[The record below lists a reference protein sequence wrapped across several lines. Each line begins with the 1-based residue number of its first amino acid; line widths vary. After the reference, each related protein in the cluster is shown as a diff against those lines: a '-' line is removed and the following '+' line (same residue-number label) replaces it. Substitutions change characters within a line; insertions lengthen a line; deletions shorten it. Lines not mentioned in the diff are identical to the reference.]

1 MWSQK
6 WRLCFGQVSLH
17 MINRNF
23 KIWMLIFVVVLT
35 SCSSTK
41 TLIPKS
47 RKEVVD
53 NSYGAIVS
61 IISSTDT
68 CYGELIAID
77 TLVIWVLSQ
86 DGAKQKSID
95 EVKGM
100 SIYLTGN
107 RGRRYGTYL
116 LVTLI
121 PSTLGAIV
129 HSDYSSEF
137 LGLTGTILLLG
148 GIATII
154 EMSREGQTVVF
165 PDDSDEIKD
174 FSKYARFPAG
184 LPQSVNPESFESWPE
199 KMLKV
204 KENP

>member
-6 WRLCFGQVSLH
+6 WRLCFGQVSLQ
-17 MINRNF
+17 MVNRNYQ
-23 KIWMLIFVVVLT
+23 IWILIFVVVLT

-61 IISSTDT
+61 IITNTDT
-68 CYGELIAID
+68 CNGELIAID
-77 TLVIWVLSQ
+77 SIAIWVLTQ
-86 DGAKQKSID
+86 EGAKQKSIE
-95 EVKGM
+95 EVNVM
-100 SIYLTGN
+100 SVYLTGN
-107 RGRRYGTYL
+107 RGRRYGTFL

-137 LGLTGTILLLG
+137 LTLTGTVLLFG

-154 EMSREGQTVVF
+154 EMAREGQTVVF
-165 PDDSDEIKD
+165 PDDSDDIKD

-199 KMLKV
+199 KKLKV
-204 KENP
+204 NR